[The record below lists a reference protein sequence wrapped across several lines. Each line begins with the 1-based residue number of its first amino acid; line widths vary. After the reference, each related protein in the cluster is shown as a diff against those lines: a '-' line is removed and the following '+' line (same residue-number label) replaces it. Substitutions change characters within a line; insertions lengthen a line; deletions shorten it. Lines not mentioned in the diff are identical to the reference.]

1 MSSALSGAAPTS
13 SPTPS
18 PSPTTPSEVQPL
30 DQVVETLT
38 GMYQAIFSG
47 LPRLLLAGVVV
58 ALFVVVG
65 KVLRALLRPRLA
77 RARTE
82 SFGRIFASIAY
93 AAVVVVG
100 VVVALP
106 IAFAGLNIAAL
117 LGGLSILAVAA
128 GFAFQDIL
136 SNLMAGVLLVL
147 RDPFRK
153 GDQIEV
159 NGLRGTVEGITVR
172 ETRLRSFDGHLL
184 LIPNKDVYTSA
195 IDIQTA
201 YDRVRTS
208 FVTGVSYD
216 TDLAE
221 ARRVALAALDEVYGV
236 LNDPPPQAYYTEHGA
251 SAVLLDLRYWTSSR
265 QAEVREVQDR
275 VVEAVFNAFG
285 AAGIDIPFDIVTL
298 DAGDTFAAA
307 LRGRD
312 GQEGG

>member
-1 MSSALSGAAPTS
+1 MSSAPSGS
-13 SPTPS
+13 SSTPS
-18 PSPTTPSEVQPL
+18 PSPSPTSPADVDPV

-38 GMYQAIFSG
+38 GLYQAIFSG
-47 LPRLLLAGVVV
+47 LPRLLLAAVVV

-65 KVLRALLRPRLA
+65 RVLRALLRPRLA

-93 AAVVVVG
+93 AAVVLVG
-100 VVVALP
+100 VIVALP
-106 IAFAGLNIAAL
+106 VAFAGLDVAAL

-159 NGLRGTVEGITVR
+159 NGMRGTVEAITIR

-195 IDIQTA
+195 VDIQTGD
-201 YDRVRTS
+201 DRVRTS

-221 ARRVALAALDEVYGV
+221 ARRAALAALDEVDGV
-236 LNDPPPQAYYTEHGA
+236 LHDPPPQAYYTEHGA

-285 AAGIDIPFDIVTL
+285 AARIDIPFDILTL
-298 DAGDTFAAA
+298 DAADTFAAA

-312 GQEGG
+312 DQDEG